1 MGVKVNFLA
10 VQAPEDGSW
19 ITPGKRVTQALCW
32 HWWDQGGCGSTGG
45 QVSIQEPG
53 TREGRSSQGAG
64 SQIRVFVLELP
75 IQGEAPLFSIVGQE
89 GGQRIDL
96 AER

>member
-1 MGVKVNFLA
+1 M
-10 VQAPEDGSW
+10 
-19 ITPGKRVTQALCW
+19 
-32 HWWDQGGCGSTGG
+32 
-45 QVSIQEPG
+45 SIQEPG